1 MVDKVKAVPVV
12 PVQSQGNPPTR
23 KMKQKNGPSIQTQIA
38 YFALILSFLGAAFGI
53 YGAFAYSQYA
63 DFECYDDDYLA
74 DNKYDEYSDPNSK
87 CLDDE
92 KKALVKNNLW
102 SSIGSTFLFL
112 GIAIMIGANRI
123 NE

>member
-12 PVQSQGNPPTR
+12 PVQSQGTSPTR
-23 KMKQKNGPSIQTQIA
+23 KTKQQKVPLQTQIA
-38 YFALILSFLGAAFGI
+38 YFALIISFLGAAFGI

-63 DFECYDDDYLA
+63 DFECYDNDYLA

-102 SSIGSTFLFL
+102 SSVGSTFLFL
-112 GIAIMIGANRI
+112 GIAIMIGANRV